1 MEEPLD
7 VDAVCAGGE
16 HFRLLS
22 LANARRATGIM
33 PTFWAVSGGFR
44 RYSASV
50 DDFRPETVRTCEA
63 ATHIARDLN
72 RLKR

>member
-7 VDAVCAGGE
+7 VDTVCAGGE

-44 RYSASV
+44 RFQAV
-50 DDFRPETVRTCEA
+50 LGLC
-63 ATHIARDLN
+63 
-72 RLKR
+72 